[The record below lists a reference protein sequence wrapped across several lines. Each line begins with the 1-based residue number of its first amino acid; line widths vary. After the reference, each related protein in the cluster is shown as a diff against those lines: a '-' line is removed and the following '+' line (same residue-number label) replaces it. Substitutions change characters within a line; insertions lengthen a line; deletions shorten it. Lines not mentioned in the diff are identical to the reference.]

1 MIVVIHVSVVPN
13 NSMKLKWILVKVV
26 PEFFK
31 RGECNNVT
39 SKDSEPI
46 PGSRVCVLTLDCFLI
61 DAFDSVGW

>member
-31 RGECNNVT
+31 RGE
-39 SKDSEPI
+39 
-46 PGSRVCVLTLDCFLI
+46 
-61 DAFDSVGW
+61 